1 MIEFAEPPI
10 DAVIVEAFDNMR
22 AYYSDG
28 ETIICTSGDGVT
40 PSSKSSVPQAKQC
53 AICPQSIWGSR
64 ITPNGKRA
72 KACTEYATL
81 KLITLEESNR
91 ALLRVPSTSLRSFR
105 EYKKSL
111 SSRGYGLKNVVTHIN
126 VRSLENY
133 NLLTFKV
140 DRFLKEI
147 ELNSIVRVSKT
158 VRPQFEKTSGYIY

>member
-1 MIEFAEPPI
+1 MIEFAEPPLNAI
-10 DAVIVEAFDNMR
+10 IVNAFDKMR
-22 AYYSDG
+22 AYYSDD
-28 ETIICTSGDGVT
+28 ETIICASGDGTT
-40 PSSKSSVPQAKQC
+40 PSDKSSVPQSKQC
-53 AICPQSIWGSR
+53 AVCPQSVWGSR

-126 VRSLENY
+126 VRPLENY

-140 DRFLKEI
+140 GRFLKEI
-147 ELNSIVRVSKT
+147 ELNSIISLSKT

>member
-1 MIEFAEPPI
+1 MIEFAEPPLNAI
-10 DAVIVEAFDNMR
+10 IVNAFDKMR
-22 AYYSDG
+22 AYYSDD
-28 ETIICTSGDGVT
+28 ETIICASGDGTT
-40 PSSKSSVPQAKQC
+40 PLNKSSVPQSKQC
-53 AICPQSIWGSR
+53 AVCPQSVWGSR

-72 KACTEYATL
+72 RACTEYATL

-126 VRSLENY
+126 VRPLENY

-140 DRFLKEI
+140 GRFLKEI
-147 ELNSIVRVSKT
+147 ELNSIISLSRT